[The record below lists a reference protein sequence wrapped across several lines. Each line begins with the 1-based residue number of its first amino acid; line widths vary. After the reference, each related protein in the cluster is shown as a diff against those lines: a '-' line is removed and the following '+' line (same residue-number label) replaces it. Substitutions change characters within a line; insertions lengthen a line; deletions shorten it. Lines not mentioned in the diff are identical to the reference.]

1 MYAHPGKKLMFMGC
15 EIGQTTEWNFQ
26 RSVPWDLLN
35 YPVHRGTQML
45 VRDLN
50 ALYASE
56 AALHEVDFH
65 WEGFAWVDF
74 HDIDGSVIAFH
85 RFSKDRKQTLLFV
98 CNFTPLPR
106 HGYLL
111 HVDYAGQYRQIL
123 NSDDLRYGGSGVS
136 NPPVIEAEPNPH
148 PGRPYR
154 ISLTL
159 PPLAVVGFR
168 VVSTQISE
176 GVKKVTGT

>member
-1 MYAHPGKKLMFMGC
+1 M
-15 EIGQTTEWNFQ
+15 
-26 RSVPWDLLN
+26 
-35 YPVHRGTQML
+35 QML

-56 AALHEVDFH
+56 RALHEVDFH

-85 RFSKDRKQTLLFV
+85 RFSKPQTNRPGDPPQGATQDDRKQTLLFV

-111 HVDYAGQYRQIL
+111 NVDYPGQYRQIL
-123 NSDDLRYGGSGVS
+123 NSDDSRYGGSGVS

-159 PPLAVVGFR
+159 PPLGVVGFR
-168 VVSTQISE
+168 VVSAE
-176 GVKKVTGT
+176 DRHDVKKVT